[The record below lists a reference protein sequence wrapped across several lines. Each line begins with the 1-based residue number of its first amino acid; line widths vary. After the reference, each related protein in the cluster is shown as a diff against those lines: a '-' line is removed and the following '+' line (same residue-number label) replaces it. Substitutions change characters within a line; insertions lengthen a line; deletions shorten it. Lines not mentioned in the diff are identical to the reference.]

1 MGGTRSC
8 GLSGA
13 CFSLFGTKPGL
24 VFSEFFFASHRM
36 TPRPDPPT
44 AAAAVTAA
52 ADPVKPTPA
61 RQSKLG
67 KLLDPRRHTDHKV
80 TGLGYIISFALATY
94 LITFHIDYYESTL
107 LYHCLPAIIGCLVC
121 MSALRNFKFLPKKAE
136 NPGMFAK
143 NRTFSY
149 AFLVENLWFQILVAM
164 SIFSVH
170 PLAASVIPHPM
181 QIAIVYFMFVYREFV
196 PKTSYGSWEVGNN
209 KVNSRSDGRVTFI
222 NIQVKLVR
230 WNYVL
235 KKGLLFYLFV
245 VSQGEWLFGFPIGT
259 WMTQYDRVLY
269 YLLSMDAMHNI
280 TTAFFLQTLKFK
292 GFISAETFSFLFNA
306 SPIVGVFLTIRLFQ
320 YHTFIW
326 PYLLGVLIETAINL
340 KLIYP
345 SKLSFEW
352 KNRCQVTAKAL
363 TVVAATSYLYLT
375 L

>member
-1 MGGTRSC
+1 MG
-8 GLSGA
+8 
-13 CFSLFGTKPGL
+13 
-24 VFSEFFFASHRM
+24 VFFLCLPTM

-44 AAAAVTAA
+44 AAAA
-52 ADPVKPTPA
+52 ADPIKPTPA

-121 MSALRNFKFLPKKAE
+121 MCALRNFKFLPKKAE

-209 KVNSRSDGRVTFI
+209 KVNSRSDGWVTFI

-292 GFISAETFSFLFNA
+292 GFISAELFAVLFNA
-306 SPIVGVFLTIRLFQ
+306 SPIIGVYLTYRLLMI
-320 YHTFIW
+320 HNVIL
-326 PYLLGVLIETAINL
+326 PYLLATFFDLYVNL
-340 KLIYP
+340 EFIYP

-352 KNRCQVTAKAL
+352 KNRCQVLCKSLAVL
-363 TVVAATSYLYLT
+363 AATGYMAYT
-375 L
+375 KV

>member
-1 MGGTRSC
+1 MG
-8 GLSGA
+8 
-13 CFSLFGTKPGL
+13 
-24 VFSEFFFASHRM
+24 EFFPCPPTM

-44 AAAAVTAA
+44 TATA
-52 ADPVKPTPA
+52 ADPVKPAPA

-80 TGLGYIISFALATY
+80 TGLGYIISFTLAAY
-94 LITFHIDYYESTL
+94 LITQHPDYYESTL
-107 LYHCLPAIIGCLVC
+107 FFHSLPAIIGCLVC

-149 AFLVENLWFQILVAM
+149 AFLVENLWFQILVAI

-170 PLAASVIPHPM
+170 PLADTVIPHPM
-181 QIAIVYFMFVYREFV
+181 QIAIVYFMFIYREFV

-209 KVNSRSDGRVTFI
+209 KVNSRSDGWVKFI

-245 VSQGEWLFGFPIGT
+245 VSQAEWLFGFPANSL
-259 WMTQYDRVLY
+259 MTQYDRVLY

-292 GFISAETFSFLFNA
+292 GFISAEAFSFLFNV

-320 YHTFIW
+320 YHTFVL
-326 PYLLGVLIETAINL
+326 PYLVGVLIETAVNL

-352 KNRCQVTAKAL
+352 KNRCQVTCKAV
-363 TVVAATSYLYLT
+363 TVLSATAYMYLT

>member
-1 MGGTRSC
+1 
-8 GLSGA
+8 
-13 CFSLFGTKPGL
+13 
-24 VFSEFFFASHRM
+24 M

-44 AAAAVTAA
+44 AAAADA
-52 ADPVKPTPA
+52 ADPIKPTPA
-61 RQSKLG
+61 RPSKLG

-80 TGLGYIISFALATY
+80 TGLSYIITFTVAAL
-94 LITFHIDYYESTL
+94 LITFNPDYYESTL
-107 LYHCLPAIIGCLVC
+107 VFHSLPAIIGCLVC
-121 MSALRNFKFLPKKAE
+121 MSALRNFKQLPKKAE

-149 AFLVENLWFQILVAM
+149 AFLVENLWFQILIAL

-170 PLAASVIPHPM
+170 PLADTVLPHSM
-181 QIAIVYFMFVYREFV
+181 QIAIVYFMFIYREFV
-196 PKTSYGSWEVGNN
+196 PKTSYASWEVGNN
-209 KVNSRSDGRVTFI
+209 KVNSRSDGWVRFI

-230 WNYVL
+230 WNFVL

-245 VSQGEWLFGFPIGT
+245 VSQGEWLFDLPANT
-259 WMTQYDRVLY
+259 WLTQYDRVLY

-306 SPIVGVFLTIRLFQ
+306 SPIVGVFLTIRLIQ
-320 YHTFIW
+320 YHAFVM
-326 PYLLGVLIETAINL
+326 PYLVGVLIETAINL

-345 SKLSFEW
+345 SKLSYPW
-352 KNRCQVTAKAL
+352 KNRCQVIAKGV
-363 TVVAATSYLYLT
+363 TVLAATSYLYLT